1 MAPTAIPWFRSW
13 RNTVRTVT
21 HKAPDSMKDHKDLRQ
36 DETLLVALEQ
46 LGKALDMMQ
55 SLFARIEDHV
65 NEATTEPEEQDSR
78 RAPLTPDM
86 PDSTTIH

>member
-1 MAPTAIPWFRSW
+1 M
-13 RNTVRTVT
+13 
-21 HKAPDSMKDHKDLRQ
+21 DKDKDLRQ

-55 SLFARIEDHV
+55 GLFARIEDRV
-65 NEATTEPEEQDSR
+65 NEATAQAEEQDPKK
-78 RAPLTPDM
+78 APLTPDM

>member
-1 MAPTAIPWFRSW
+1 MD
-13 RNTVRTVT
+13 
-21 HKAPDSMKDHKDLRQ
+21 KEKDLRQ

-55 SLFARIEDHV
+55 GLFARIEDRV
-65 NEATTEPEEQDSR
+65 NEATAQAEEQDPKQ
-78 RAPLTPDM
+78 APLTPDM

>member
-1 MAPTAIPWFRSW
+1 MS
-13 RNTVRTVT
+13 
-21 HKAPDSMKDHKDLRQ
+21 KDKDLHQ

-55 SLFARIEDHV
+55 GLFARIESHV
-65 NEATTEPEEQDSR
+65 HQANTESEDPDPRQ
-78 RAPLTPDM
+78 APLTPDI

>member
-1 MAPTAIPWFRSW
+1 MD
-13 RNTVRTVT
+13 
-21 HKAPDSMKDHKDLRQ
+21 KEKDLRQ

-55 SLFARIEDHV
+55 GLFARIEDRV
-65 NEATTEPEEQDSR
+65 NEATAESEEQDPKQT
-78 RAPLTPDM
+78 PLTPDI

>member
-1 MAPTAIPWFRSW
+1 MD
-13 RNTVRTVT
+13 
-21 HKAPDSMKDHKDLRQ
+21 KEKDLRQ

-55 SLFARIEDHV
+55 GLFARIEDRV
-65 NEATTEPEEQDSR
+65 NEATAEAEEQDPKH
-78 RAPLTPDM
+78 APLTPDM